1 MRCIEFFRDK
11 HHKPLHPQIANSK
24 LESSNQF
31 ADTPSELCDSDQAK
45 QEERGKQRKRTK
57 GKKKEKKQMTEKEY

>member
-11 HHKPLHPQIANSK
+11 RHKPLHPQIANSK
-24 LESSNQF
+24 LESSNQS

-45 QEERGKQRKRTK
+45 QEERGKQRERELK
-57 GKKKEKKQMTEKEY
+57 GKKRKKNR